1 MSELVREGGRKGGRK
16 GGREGVGEEAETDF
30 ADAFCV
36 MKDTELEKL

>member
-1 MSELVREGGRKGGRK
+1 MSERVSEGGREKGRKGGRD
-16 GGREGVGEEAETDF
+16 GVGEEAETDF